1 VPLALSIGIK
11 YNKRYK
17 EAGFSTALIRD
28 EEQKDG
34 DSPLSQNTRNIYG
47 GQAVIE
53 GVMFAGRY
61 ANVTA
66 VRRKNNEIIFYE
78 VPRTTKPWVQKL
90 KKIPL
95 LRGIVAILES
105 SAKGS
110 QHLNFSM
117 ESYAEDEL
125 SEEKDG
131 VKAEEQAKAEQKSGW
146 SLSMVVGVAVAGI
159 LSFIV
164 GKLVFT
170 VVPAAVEQLLFGHSF
185 KNIIVHNLIE
195 GLIKI
200 LFLLSYLYIISLTPL
215 IKRLF
220 QYHGAEHKVIS
231 AYEAGVDLT
240 VSNVQKFTRL
250 HYRCGSS
257 FIVFSVL
264 VGVIVYS
271 FFTWDSIWERIYIR
285 VLLLPVVLGIS
296 YEALRLTNAMREL
309 PVLRFLGYPG
319 LWLQKLTTKEPTD
332 EQVAVSIASFNRML
346 ELDRQVS
353 KA

>member
-1 VPLALSIGIK
+1 
-11 YNKRYK
+11 
-17 EAGFSTALIRD
+17 
-28 EEQKDG
+28 
-34 DSPLSQNTRNIYG
+34 
-47 GQAVIE
+47 
-53 GVMFAGRY
+53 MFAGKH

-66 VRRKNNEIIFYE
+66 VRRKNNEIMFYE
-78 VPRTTKPWVQKL
+78 VPRTTKPWLQKL

-110 QHLNFSM
+110 QHLNFSL

-125 SEEKDG
+125 EGEQDEAKLAKAK
-131 VKAEEQAKAEQKSGW
+131 KAEEKKGW
-146 SLSMVVGVAVAGI
+146 SLSMIVGVAVAGI

-170 VVPAAVEQLLFGHSF
+170 VVPAAVEQLLFGHAFS
-185 KNIIVHNLIE
+185 NIIVHNLIE
-195 GLIKI
+195 GVIKI

-231 AYEAGVDLT
+231 AYEAGVELT
-240 VSNVQKFTRL
+240 VANVQRYTRL

-264 VGVIVYS
+264 VGIIVYS
-271 FFTWDSIWERIYIR
+271 FFHWDSMWERIYLR
-285 VLLLPVVLGIS
+285 VLLLPVVLGAS
-296 YEALRLTNAMREL
+296 YEALRFTNALRDT

-319 LWLQKLTTKEPTD
+319 LWLQKLTTKEPND

-346 ELDRQVS
+346 ELDRQVA